1 MFAHAITLN
10 APKTRDRLSVQGEGA
25 RVGEA

>member
-1 MFAHAITLN
+1 MFTHAIAMN